1 MSQLVVKA
9 YINSIKPR
17 DPESDGLAISNRLR
31 FAPHV
36 GNIWAQW
43 HLPES
48 DCGAEGNRSAERGIA
63 PESILLDYGAA
74 LVIAWVVKNSLSTA
88 PILMYQHSRSGVSM
102 PGI

>member
-1 MSQLVVKA
+1 MA
-9 YINSIKPR
+9 W
-17 DPESDGLAISNRLR
+17 R
-31 FAPHV
+31 FRIGFDSHPMWVTYGHSSTCRKVIVARR
-36 GNIWAQW
+36 
-43 HLPES
+43 E
-48 DCGAEGNRSAERGIA
+48 NRSAARGIA